1 MKHFLYIFIAV
12 FFLGCSHVER
22 PKKPKNLIAKEK
34 MSDIIYDLYILNA
47 AKGVNRK
54 LLELH
59 GVMPLE
65 YIYSKYNIDS
75 LQFAESNTYYA
86 FDTEVYSVIIEKVKA
101 DLEKSKNIYEI
112 MARKDQMAQDSIRE
126 LDRKLH
132 EPQRK
137 FESGK
142 K

>member
-1 MKHFLYIFIAV
+1 MKYLLYILICV
-12 FFLGCSHVER
+12 SLVGCSHVDK

-54 LLELH
+54 LLELN

-65 YIYSKYNIDS
+65 YIYRKYEIDS

-86 FDTEVYSVIIEKVKA
+86 FNTEIYSNIIDKVKA
-101 DLEKSKNIYEI
+101 DLEKNKNQFEI
-112 MARKDQMAQDSIRE
+112 LAKKDQARQDSIRAVDSKKE
-126 LDRKLH
+126 DSLH
-132 EPQRK
+132 RIK
-137 FESGK
+137 TGN
-142 K
+142 